1 MDKKILIIEDD
12 VILREV
18 LSDFLVKEGFTVVT
32 ASNGEEGVNQAKKK
46 KPDLIILDIILP
58 KKDGFEVIKDL
69 KRDEKTEK
77 ISIVL
82 LTNLES
88 LNDIEKA
95 LNLGATT
102 YLIKSDYSLEEVV
115 KKIKD
120 ILNR

>member
-69 KRDEKTEK
+69 KKDEKTEK
-77 ISIVL
+77 IFIVL

>member
-12 VILREV
+12 VILRET
-18 LSDFLVKEGFTVVT
+18 LSDYLVKEEFTVVT
-32 ASNGEEGVNQAKKK
+32 ASNGEEGINLAKKER
-46 KPDLIILDIILP
+46 PNLILLDIILP

-120 ILNR
+120 ILNQ

>member
-12 VILREV
+12 VILRET
-18 LSDFLVKEGFTVVT
+18 LSDYLVKEEFTVVT
-32 ASNGEEGVNQAKKK
+32 ASNGEEGINLAKKER
-46 KPDLIILDIILP
+46 PNLILLDIILP

-69 KRDEKTEK
+69 KKDEKTEK
-77 ISIVL
+77 IFIVL

-120 ILNR
+120 ILNQ

>member
-12 VILREV
+12 VILRET
-18 LSDFLVKEGFTVVT
+18 LSDYLVKEEFTVVT
-32 ASNGEEGVNQAKKK
+32 ASNGEEGINLAKKER
-46 KPDLIILDIILP
+46 PNLILLDIILP

-102 YLIKSDYSLEEVV
+102 YLIKSDHSLEEVV

-120 ILNR
+120 ILNQ

>member
-1 MDKKILIIEDD
+1 MIIEDD

-69 KRDEKTEK
+69 KKDEKTEK
-77 ISIVL
+77 IFIVL